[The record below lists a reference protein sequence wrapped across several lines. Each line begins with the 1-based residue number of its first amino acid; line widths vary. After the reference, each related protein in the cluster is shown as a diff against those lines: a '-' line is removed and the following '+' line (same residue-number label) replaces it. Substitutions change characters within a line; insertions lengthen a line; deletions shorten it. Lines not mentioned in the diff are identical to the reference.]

1 MKPRLNYKTLIP
13 GAYRALAGVEAY
25 LSGCGLNRRM
35 TRLVVLRASQINHCA
50 FCIDMHVKE
59 LQEEG
64 ESDARIY
71 LLNAWREAP
80 CYSDQERAALAW
92 TEAVTTLA
100 PDFVPDE
107 VFEEARRHFSEQ
119 DLANLTVAIGMIN
132 TWNRLSVSFRSVPAS
147 FAEKS

>member
-1 MKPRLNYKTLIP
+1 MQAERFCWACWQLINKDQNETTAELQKRDLRRL
-13 GAYRALAGVEAY
+13 
-25 LSGCGLNRRM
+25 
-35 TRLVVLRASQINHCA
+35 TRLVVLRASQIDHCA

-59 LQEEG
+59 LRDEG

-80 CYSDQERAALAW
+80 CYSEQERAALAW

-107 VFEEARRHFSEQ
+107 VFEEAWRHFSEQ
-119 DLANLTVAIGMIN
+119 DLANLTVAIGMVN
-132 TWNRLSVSFRSVPAS
+132 T
-147 FAEKS
+147 